1 MQGRKQFVDKVVL
14 RFQLS
19 ERVPK
24 QNLYRRLAEL
34 LDWDFLYQQT
44 QLYYSH
50 TGQPSLDPVVFF
62 KLMLVSRLENLVS
75 DRRLIE
81 HCSLRLDILY
91 FLGYEVDENLP
102 WHSTISRTRQLYPAG
117 VFEHLFEHVFAQCV
131 AAGLVTGYI
140 QAVDSAPVKANA
152 SLESLCD
159 KQDIA
164 APASVIHSPAHQV
177 RRVATQ
183 HVRYRRNTSGPL
195 GRGNPQARLLS
206 NKTHYSPTDPEAR
219 ISVKPGKVRALNYL
233 CSMAVDEAHGVISH
247 IQADF
252 ADRRDSVLLPS
263 IVTPLHQRLLA
274 QNLPWRE
281 LAADTGY
288 SNGLNYAFLE
298 AQGITPWIPVFGKYK
313 PEIDGFRYNAE
324 TDSFTCSAG
333 KQLPFKNFHS
343 DLDGRLGKR
352 YTASASDCRL
362 CPHKPSCAPNIKK
375 RQLIRTAYA
384 AHYQRALTRQQSRQG
399 HYMRQLRQRTVE
411 PVFGSLLQHYGLRRV
426 NTRGRSSAHK
436 TMLLAAIA
444 FNLKKLLKYQPTKTR
459 CLVIA
464 LSIPAAKRQFLRCW
478 RGRYRHHNRLS
489 KGSRNRARSSATATV
504 HC

>member
-1 MQGRKQFVDKVVL
+1 MQGHKQFVDKVVL
-14 RFQLS
+14 RFRLS
-19 ERVPK
+19 ERVPTH
-24 QNLYRRLAEL
+24 NLYRRLGEL
-34 LDWDFLYQQT
+34 LDWDFLYAQT
-44 QLYYSH
+44 QPFYSH

-91 FLGYEVDENLP
+91 FLGYEVDEDLP
-102 WHSTISRTRQLYPAG
+102 WHSTISRTRQLYPAA
-117 VFEHLFEHVFAQCV
+117 VFEHLFDHVFAQCV
-131 AAGLVTGYI
+131 AAGLVTGHT

-159 KQDIA
+159 KQDVAAATPVLHVSGDLVVDASPA
-164 APASVIHSPAHQV
+164 APAGAVDSPAHQL

-183 HVRYRRNTSGPL
+183 HARYQRNTSGPL
-195 GRGNPQARLLS
+195 GRSNPQARLLS

-219 ISVKPGKVRALNYL
+219 ISIKPGKVRALNYL
-233 CSMAVDEAHGVISH
+233 CSMAVDESSGVISH

-263 IVTPLHQRLLA
+263 IVAPLHQRLCA
-274 QNLPWRE
+274 HDLPLRE

-288 SNGLNYAFLE
+288 SNGVNYALLE

-313 PEIDGFRYNAE
+313 PEIDGFVYNAE
-324 TDSFTCSAG
+324 TDSFTCPAG
-333 KQLPFKNFHS
+333 KQLPFKNFHA

-352 YTASASDCRL
+352 YTASRRDCGP
-362 CPHKPSCAPNIKK
+362 CPHKPTCAPNIKK
-375 RQLIRTAYA
+375 WQLIRTAYA
-384 AHYQRALTRQQSRQG
+384 AHYQRALTRQQSQQG
-399 HYMRQLRQRTVE
+399 QRMRQLRQRTVE

-444 FNLKKLLKYQPTKTR
+444 SNLKKLLKPRPTR
-459 CLVIA
+459 VLRLAVA
-464 LSIPAAKRQFLRCW
+464 LLSTPSKRPLLRGW
-478 RGRYRHHNRLS
+478 H
-489 KGSRNRARSSATATV
+489 
-504 HC
+504 